1 MSLVANCFWQIKVG
15 GVVVVVVVA
24 EGKRKVADL
33 VDSVFRISEAFA
45 FWEGGGGGE
54 GGCIRNQSERV
65 RKG

>member
-45 FWEGGGGGE
+45 FWEGGGGG
-54 GGCIRNQSERV
+54 SAV
-65 RKG
+65 